1 MSRKRMVSPEF
12 YTDEKIL
19 ELPIPARLMFIGIWN
34 HADDEGIIKY
44 SPKQLKVQI
53 YPADEEIT
61 LNTIIEYIELMV
73 KLKLLTKGTNIDDS
87 PLLKI
92 TKWTDH
98 QKINRPTLSKYVF
111 VPLQTNNNSVI
122 DHGSIS
128 EESVSDHGGLIEDSL
143 PIEYNIKE
151 VKLKEKKLIED
162 NIKSKKNPEKQTK
175 QDFTFDS
182 VYSIYPVKK
191 SKQASMKAFKRIPKR
206 DLNGFKRGLEA
217 HIKYWEGNDV
227 DKQFIPHLSTF
238 INQKRWEDEITQPT
252 NGKLKFKDDLDEQI
266 FNRNENMVKQTKRMA
281 AYIKNADEVACDE
294 VPDLNEMMKKESNA
308 QPLSEAIGQFMSK
321 AQPDT
326 STDGE

>member
-1 MSRKRMVSPEF
+1 MVSPEF

-34 HADDEGIIKY
+34 HADDEGIIKN

-61 LNTIIEYIELMV
+61 LNTIIEYVEMMV
-73 KLKLLTKGTNIDDS
+73 NLKLLTKGTNIDDS

-98 QKINRPTLSKYVF
+98 QKINRPTLSRYVF
-111 VPLQTNNNSVI
+111 APLQITDGSVNA
-122 DHGSIS
+122 HGSIS
-128 EESVSDHGGLIEDSL
+128 EDSVSDHGGLIEDSR
-143 PIEYNIKE
+143 PIEVNIKE
-151 VKLKEKKLIED
+151 VKLKEVNRKER
-162 NIKSKKNPEKQTK
+162 SKKNPEKQIK

-191 SKQASMKAFKRIPKR
+191 SKQASEKAFNRIPKKTMN
-206 DLNGFKRGLEA
+206 DFIQGLKA
-217 HIKYWEGNDV
+217 HIEHWERYGI

-238 INQKRWEDEITQPT
+238 INQRRWEDELIAPT
-252 NGKLKFKDDLDEQI
+252 NEQPKFKDGLDRQI
-266 FNRNENMVKQTKRMA
+266 YDRSQNMVVETKRMTQ
-281 AYIKNADEVACDE
+281 YLKHADEVATDE
-294 VPDLNEMMKKESNA
+294 VPDLNAMMKKESNA
-308 QPLSEAIGQFMSK
+308 QPLSEAVGQFMAK
-321 AQPDT
+321 AQSNT

>member
-34 HADDEGIIKY
+34 HADDEGIIKN

-61 LNTIIEYIELMV
+61 LNTIIEYVEMMV

-111 VPLQTNNNSVI
+111 TPLQL
-122 DHGSIS
+122 S
-128 EESVSDHGGLIEDSL
+128 EGSVSDQGGLIEGSR
-143 PIEYNIKE
+143 PIKDNIKE
-151 VKLKEKKLIED
+151 VKLKEVNRSKR
-162 NIKSKKNPEKQTK
+162 SKKNPEEQIK

-182 VYSIYPVKK
+182 VYSKYPIKR
-191 SKQASMKAFKRIPKR
+191 SKQASEKSFNRIPKKTMN
-206 DLNGFKRGLEA
+206 DFIQGLNANIE
-217 HIKYWEGNDV
+217 YWERYGI

-238 INQKRWEDEITQPT
+238 INQRRWEDELIPPT
-252 NGKLKFKDDLDEQI
+252 NEQPKFKDGLDREI
-266 FNRNENMVKQTKRMA
+266 YDRNLNVAKETKRMT
-281 AYIKNADEVACDE
+281 AYIKHADEVACDE
-294 VPDLNEMMKKESNA
+294 VPDLNEMMNKESNA
-308 QPLSEAIGQFMSK
+308 QPLSEAVGQFMAQ

-326 STDGE
+326 SADGE

>member
-34 HADDEGIIKY
+34 HADDEGIIKN

-61 LNTIIEYIELMV
+61 LNTIIEYVEMMV

-98 QKINRPTLSKYVF
+98 QKINRPTLSRYVF
-111 VPLQTNNNSVI
+111 APLQITDGSVNA
-122 DHGSIS
+122 HGSIS
-128 EESVSDHGGLIEDSL
+128 EDSVSNHGGLIEDSR
-143 PIEYNIKE
+143 PIEANIIE
-151 VKLKEKKLIED
+151 VKLKEVNRKER
-162 NIKSKKNPEKQTK
+162 SKKNPEKQVK

-182 VYSIYPVKK
+182 VYSTYPVKK
-191 SKQASMKAFKRIPKR
+191 AKQASEKSFNRIPKKSIK
-206 DLNGFKRGLEA
+206 DFIQGLEA
-217 HIKYWEGNDV
+217 HIEHWERYSI
-227 DKQFIPHLSTF
+227 DKQYIPHLSTF
-238 INQKRWEDEITQPT
+238 INQKRWEDELIPPT
-252 NGKLKFKDDLDEQI
+252 NEQPKFKDGLDREI
-266 FNRNENMVKQTKRMA
+266 YERNNNVVKETKRMT
-281 AYIKNADEVACDE
+281 AYINRADDIACDE
-294 VPDLNEMMKKESNA
+294 VPDLNEIRRESNA
-308 QPLSEAIGQFMSK
+308 QPLSKAVGQFMAK
-321 AQPDT
+321 VQPDT